1 MLLELQCSISC
12 FCSIE
17 LFPKGKQRGWSY
29 YECDKCDEMLELEN
43 WRYLDVVPQ
52 HNGTLRAAASLF
64 IGPGIL
70 ELDNPLV
77 TRAVAVAVA
86 RWPRLNINSRH

>member
-1 MLLELQCSISC
+1 MLWLL
-12 FCSIE
+12 
-17 LFPKGKQRGWSY
+17 
-29 YECDKCDEMLELEN
+29 
-43 WRYLDVVPQ
+43 

-77 TRAVAVAVA
+77 TRAVAVVVA
-86 RWPRLNINSRH
+86 RWPRLNINSSH

>member
-1 MLLELQCSISC
+1 M
-12 FCSIE
+12 
-17 LFPKGKQRGWSY
+17 
-29 YECDKCDEMLELEN
+29 
-43 WRYLDVVPQ
+43 VPL

-77 TRAVAVAVA
+77 TRAVAVAVVVA
-86 RWPRLNINSRH
+86 RWPRLNINSSH

>member
-1 MLLELQCSISC
+1 MLFNESLSSRIEILLELQCSVSW
-12 FCSIE
+12 FYSIE
-17 LFPKGKQRGWSY
+17 LFPKGEDG
-29 YECDKCDEMLELEN
+29 DITGL
-43 WRYLDVVPQ
+43 RYLDVVAL

-77 TRAVAVAVA
+77 TRDPGGGGGGAGGQVAAA
-86 RWPRLNINSRH
+86 EYKQ

>member
-1 MLLELQCSISC
+1 MWPL
-12 FCSIE
+12 
-17 LFPKGKQRGWSY
+17 
-29 YECDKCDEMLELEN
+29 
-43 WRYLDVVPQ
+43 

-77 TRAVAVAVA
+77 TRAVAVA
-86 RWPRLNINSRH
+86 RWPRLNINSSH

>member
-1 MLLELQCSISC
+1 M
-12 FCSIE
+12 
-17 LFPKGKQRGWSY
+17 
-29 YECDKCDEMLELEN
+29 
-43 WRYLDVVPQ
+43 VPQ

-77 TRAVAVAVA
+77 TRAVAVVA
-86 RWPRLNINSRH
+86 RWPRLNINSSH

>member
-1 MLLELQCSISC
+1 M
-12 FCSIE
+12 
-17 LFPKGKQRGWSY
+17 
-29 YECDKCDEMLELEN
+29 
-43 WRYLDVVPQ
+43 RYLDVVAL

-86 RWPRLNINSRH
+86 VLVARWPRLNINSSH